1 MSLKLSQNAAI
12 ATEKSLTLQ
21 KHTLFVLPDNYK
33 TALPFQVNIDAK
45 LKRSQATFKDC
56 AKTPLLVELP
66 NGGLLSIVILNEKLS
81 MFQKHTL
88 LRKAV
93 KPLLDET
100 PSDIAICVFGDDATR
115 EAHACAVYYVTSVN
129 AAELP
134 SRKKDNKSK
143 PLKEI
148 SIYGYKAA
156 HDYGYVNAR
165 VAGNTLCRSLTM
177 LPPNELN
184 PTSYRAKVKAL
195 AKEHGWTHEEFDMP
209 ALKKMGAGA
218 FYAVGQGSEP
228 MDAAIV
234 HLTYSPKVATKT
246 PKVSDEN
253 IYASLRDATNSALA
267 SLTTEEA
274 AALRLRFG
282 IDLNADEASDNVGKQ
297 FEATRA
303 RIREIE
309 EKALSKLRNPA
320 RSVIKHIALV
330 GKGICFDTGG
340 HNLKPAKYMQ
350 GMHED
355 MNGSAVALGV
365 LTAATMQQLPV
376 KIDCWLAIA
385 QNHIGPLAYKQ
396 NDVVTALNG
405 LTIEIVHTD
414 AEGRMVLADTLT
426 LASRQNPDVIL
437 DYATLTGSMA
447 VAVGDR
453 MSGIISNRPE
463 LACKAVGAG
472 AAAGE
477 RIVAF
482 PNEDDFDSDLESDIA
497 DIKQCTLEGG
507 GDHIHA
513 TRFMS
518 KFIENDVPWVHA
530 DLSSTNRKGGLGA
543 VESTVNGF
551 GVGFGL
557 ALVKM
562 LLE

>member
-1 MSLKLSQNAAI
+1 MSLKLSQYAEI
-12 ATEKSLTLQ
+12 CSEKSLTSE
-21 KHTLFVLPDNYK
+21 KHNLFVFDDIVDNEH
-33 TALPFQVNIDAK
+33 AFADVLASK
-45 LKRSQATFKDC
+45 LKRSNSEFKDLNKSPITVDL
-56 AKTPLLVELP
+56 A
-66 NGGLLSIVILNEKLS
+66 NGGLVSFVILTKNLS

-93 KPLLDET
+93 KPLLDEQPKT
-100 PSDIAICVFGDDATR
+100 LTICVFGDDETR
-115 EAHACAVYYVTSVN
+115 EANACAAYYVVTVN

-134 SRKKDNKSK
+134 SRKKEVKHK
-143 PLKEI
+143 PLKNI
-148 SIYGYKAA
+148 SIHGYKAA

-177 LPPNELN
+177 LPPNELT
-184 PTSYRAKVKAL
+184 PTIYREKVKKL
-195 AKEHGWTHEEFDMP
+195 AKEHGWEWEEFDMP
-209 ALKKMGAGA
+209 NLKKMGAGA

-234 HLTYSPKVATKT
+234 HLKYKPK
-246 PKVSDEN
+246 
-253 IYASLRDATNSALA
+253 
-267 SLTTEEA
+267 
-274 AALRLRFG
+274 
-282 IDLNADEASDNVGKQ
+282 
-297 FEATRA
+297 
-303 RIREIE
+303 
-309 EKALSKLRNPA
+309 KAK
-320 RSVIKHIALV
+320 KHIALV

-365 LTAATMQQLPV
+365 LLAATMQALPV

-405 LTIEIVHTD
+405 MTIEIVHTD

-426 LASRQNPDVIL
+426 LASRQKPDVIL
-437 DYATLTGSMA
+437 DFATLTGSMA
-447 VAVGDR
+447 VAVTDR
-453 MSGIISNRPE
+453 MSGIIANRPE
-463 LACKAVGAG
+463 LACKAIGAG
-472 AAAGE
+472 TAAGE

-482 PNEDDFDSDLESDIA
+482 PYEEDMDSDLDSDIA

-507 GDHIHA
+507 GDHMHA
-513 TRFMS
+513 TRFMG
-518 KFIENDVPWVHA
+518 KFIENDLAWCHT

-543 VESTVNGF
+543 VQSDVNGF

-557 ALVKM
+557 EM
-562 LLE
+562 LQRLIASEV